1 MMIAQSNHH
10 IALVT
15 HSAAG
20 VGRAL
25 ALTEKIYGWLTARH
39 ISCHVFR
46 DEWPANFE
54 GFTSVWIV
62 GGDGTLNQFV
72 NRYPDIRIPLGI
84 FNGGTGNDFHWL
96 LYGEATPEAQL
107 DAMLVAR
114 PVPIDLGT
122 YNDRFFI
129 NGIGIGFEGEV
140 ARSLTGK
147 RKRPG
152 KTSFM
157 LAVLRNIFA
166 YRSSTYH
173 ICYDGLE
180 LTESLLLLDLNNGSR
195 AGGGFHV
202 APPARP
208 DDGMLDLITASPLNT
223 WQRIRYLPV
232 IERGK
237 HMSLPFVTHRRIS
250 KIVIESNTLM
260 RFHCDGE
267 YGEAHKLEIG
277 VKPGYLNF
285 LCPPNFM
292 ISPILH

>member
-15 HSAAG
+15 HSVAG

-25 ALTEKIYGWLTARH
+25 ALTEKICGWLVTRQ

-96 LYGEATPEAQL
+96 LYGETTPEAQL
-107 DAMLVAR
+107 DAMLVAK
-114 PVPIDLGT
+114 PVSIDLGT

-157 LAVLRNIFA
+157 LAVLRNIFT
-166 YRSSTYH
+166 YRSATYH
-173 ICYDGLE
+173 ICCDGQD

-208 DDGMLDLITASPLNT
+208 DDGLLDLITASPLT
-223 WQRIRYLPV
+223 PWQRIRYLPV
-232 IERGK
+232 IERGR
-237 HMSLPFVTHRRIS
+237 HMSLPFVTHRRIN

-277 VKPGYLNF
+277 VRPGQLNF
-285 LCPPNFM
+285 LCPPT
-292 ISPILH
+292 S

>member
-1 MMIAQSNHH
+1 LNHNHH

-15 HSAAG
+15 HSEAG

-25 ALTEKIYGWLTARH
+25 ILTEQICRWLEARH
-39 ISCHVFR
+39 ISYHVFR
-46 DEWPANFE
+46 NVWPGDFE

-72 NRYPDIRIPLGI
+72 NRYPDIGIPLGI

-96 LYGEATPEAQL
+96 LYGETTPEAQL
-107 DAMLVAR
+107 DAMLLAR

-122 YNDRFFI
+122 FNDRFFI

-157 LAVLRNIFA
+157 FAVLRNIFS
-166 YRSSTYH
+166 YRSEYYH
-173 ICYDGLE
+173 IRYEGYDKIE
-180 LTESLLLLDLNNGSR
+180 PFLLLDLNNGSR

-202 APPARP
+202 APAARP
-208 DDGMLDLITASPLNT
+208 DDGMLDLITAAPLNA
-223 WQRIRYLPV
+223 WQRLRYLPV
-232 IERGK
+232 IERGR
-237 HMSLPFVTHRRIS
+237 HMSLPFVTHRRVN
-250 KIVIESNTLM
+250 KIIIESNTIM

-267 YGEAHKLEIG
+267 FGEAQKLEIG
-277 VKPGYLNF
+277 VIPGHLKF
-285 LCPPNFM
+285 LCPE
-292 ISPILH
+292 SSSSVR